1 MQQMNLARFDLNLLV
16 VFDALM
22 QERSVTKVGT
32 RIGLSQPAVSHAL
45 NKLRYALKDE
55 LFERGNG
62 GMRPTPRAMALAAP
76 VRQTLNQLQA
86 ALAPAVFDPA
96 TATNA
101 FNLAVYNYASTMV
114 MAPLAERLR
123 RLAPGV
129 SLHVHTTDALDFYG
143 QIEAGGLD
151 LVIGPIRDVPEGF
164 QTRELLVDTYCG
176 LARADHPLFSA
187 PMTIESF
194 KSLPSIGIGPRKPG
208 SSAIDEALAQHGI
221 DMHATMTV
229 PHLFAA
235 SAVLR
240 HTDLITLVLRRIA
253 TRHADVYSGLEGLK
267 PFDLPVELAPVPCL
281 LVWHRYMAEQP
292 AQVWLRRQIAECF
305 AEVM

>member
-22 QERSVTKVGT
+22 QERSVTKVGA

-45 NKLRYALKDE
+45 NKLRHALKDD

-76 VRQTLNQLQA
+76 VRQTLTQLQA

-101 FNLAVYNYASTMV
+101 FNLAVCSYASTLV
-114 MAPLAERLR
+114 VAPLAERVR

-129 SLHVHTTDALDFYG
+129 SLHVQTCDERDFYG
-143 QIEAGGLD
+143 PLETGGLD
-151 LVIGPIRDVPEGF
+151 LVIGPVGDVPEGF
-164 QTRELLVDTYCG
+164 QSRELLVDSYCG
-176 LARADHPLFSA
+176 LARADHPLFAA
-187 PMTIESF
+187 PMTIERF
-194 KSLPSIGIGPRKPG
+194 KTLPSIGIGPRRPG
-208 SSAIDEALAQHGI
+208 ASAIDEALAHHGI
-221 DMHATMTV
+221 DMHAAMTV

-240 HTDLITLVLRRIA
+240 HTDLIALVLRRIA
-253 TRHADVYSGLEGLK
+253 IRHADACSGLEGLK
-267 PFDLPVELAPVPCL
+267 PFDLPVDLAPVRCL
-281 LVWHRYMAEQP
+281 LVWHRYMAELP